1 MANRRNVLEK
11 AMLDIEKTT
20 GVSTE
25 SMRMSLHH
33 AAPEMV
39 SRLWLRLRD
48 FCMVHFFNNKIV
60 ADIYHQ
66 ALRDWQGSS
75 APAGD

>member
-25 SMRMSLHH
+25 SMRTSLHH

-39 SRLWLRLRD
+39 STLWLRLRD
-48 FCMVHFFNNKIV
+48 FCVAYFSDDKIV
-60 ADIYHQ
+60 AHIYHQ
-66 ALRDWQGSS
+66 ALRDWQDSS
-75 APAGD
+75 TP